1 MVSDNAREMS
11 ISACGRVNYSKISLK
26 AWTLAPLGRGT
37 WWMPE
42 TGSLASAWP
51 HAQGLLSR
59 SWFPVH
65 SQGWCGRWVGTTKVF
80 SSSRCSFYSECAARA
95 SIVMSIRFFR
105 GAEAHAF
112 SWSRWRNQMCVYL
125 PPQNPTHCTAPVDRG
140 LLNWL
145 GCGFSCSSKNPK

>member
-51 HAQGLLSR
+51 HAQGPLSR

-80 SSSRCSFYSECAARA
+80 SSSR
-95 SIVMSIRFFR
+95 V
-105 GAEAHAF
+105 AF
-112 SWSRWRNQMCVYL
+112 SLNVLPEPPSSCPSDSSEVQKPMLFPGAGEEIRCVYTCPRRTQHTVL
-125 PPQNPTHCTAPVDRG
+125 PQWTVD
-140 LLNWL
+140 
-145 GCGFSCSSKNPK
+145 S